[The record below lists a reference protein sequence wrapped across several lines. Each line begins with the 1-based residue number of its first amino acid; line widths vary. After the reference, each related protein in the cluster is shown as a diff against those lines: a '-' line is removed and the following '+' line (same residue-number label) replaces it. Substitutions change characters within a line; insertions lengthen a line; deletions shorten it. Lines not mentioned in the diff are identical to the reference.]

1 MIFKKRSMD
10 AQKQPDYLDRGEQ
23 STRKET
29 NEEER

>member
-1 MIFKKRSMD
+1 MD

-29 NEEER
+29 NEEERQIST